1 MGSTTAGE
9 EEPGRDRMSDSADD
23 AIAMGR
29 AASARLRDRDR
40 ATWADWLD
48 VARAIAIGRTAAL
61 KVAGTNCPVGTRYN
75 TAMRNW
81 KRPTTALRHNH
92 RLIRH
97 RGVCSEPYM
106 IITALA
112 QRWSGLFSHS
122 AANAVTQLKS

>member
-23 AIAMGR
+23 AIAVGR
-29 AASARLRDRDR
+29 VASARLRDRDR

-81 KRPTTALRHNH
+81 KRPTTALRHEQPFHN
-92 RLIRH
+92 RSFRE
-97 RGVCSEPYM
+97 SK
-106 IITALA
+106 
-112 QRWSGLFSHS
+112 SH
-122 AANAVTQLKS
+122 NGRC

>member
-23 AIAMGR
+23 AIAVGR

-81 KRPTTALRHNH
+81 KRPTTALRQQQSFELGQVLLLGSRRIRKNTR
-92 RLIRH
+92 RL
-97 RGVCSEPYM
+97 
-106 IITALA
+106 
-112 QRWSGLFSHS
+112 
-122 AANAVTQLKS
+122 

>member
-1 MGSTTAGE
+1 
-9 EEPGRDRMSDSADD
+9 MSDSADD
-23 AIAMGR
+23 AIAVGR

-81 KRPTTALRHNH
+81 KRPTTALRQERSFHLH
-92 RLIRH
+92 CASCLSSPFVIFVKRQALLARFRPAQIRGFKL
-97 RGVCSEPYM
+97 RTSNYRN
-106 IITALA
+106 
-112 QRWSGLFSHS
+112 QHS
-122 AANAVTQLKS
+122 LMVAV